1 MAWVDAAANMLLPA
15 RAQLTMADSSIDV
28 QVLQPSHTALDLSC
42 VTSLKAAI
50 ESAHAQGAQVVAL
63 DLSSI
68 TTQTPQGLAALLEIG
83 LELGSALP
91 SPKVM
96 ICGLPRALMACAID
110 LGMAEIFPIYAT
122 PEALRAAC
130 HEQES

>member
-1 MAWVDAAANMLLPA
+1 MLLPA
-15 RAQLTMADSSIDV
+15 HAQLTMADHSIDV
-28 QVLQPSHTALDLSC
+28 HVLQPSHTALDLSC

-50 ESAHAQGAQVVAL
+50 ESANAQGAQVVAL

-68 TTQTPQGLAALLEIG
+68 TTQTPQGLAALI
-83 LELGSALP
+83 ELGSAPP